1 MDSPL
6 DSPSELKRR
15 NELARSELQAAQL
28 VEATDPE
35 KALGHLQ
42 RAEQMDAQNPA
53 ILLLIGRTQIRLS
66 QFVDAV
72 NTLERML
79 QLQPNHQEAL
89 STLAYG
95 QVELGNFDIAKE
107 RAEQALALDPADKGA
122 REVLADC
129 YAAQDNH
136 KACLQELNLLTV
148 RLKDHDLA
156 RVTQKAAACLYNL
169 GYYKEALTATSTLLE
184 NGYQNDGINLIYFNA
199 QEAVR
204 AELAAK
210 YPNLNWWQK
219 ITNRLADSF
228 ILRVHL
234 DGTRNMESL
243 QVDYD
248 VAQMELKRSAGA
260 IEEHERRAD
269 ELARKA
275 NTDQLTGLPNRHC
288 FNDQW
293 LSKIQGSDLCG
304 IIAFDLD
311 FFKFINSVHEHAG
324 GDKALAKAAE
334 IGARIF
340 RHPEGNLFRFGG
352 EEFVAIV
359 FDSRARILE
368 LAEQFRATL
377 EAAAAKELGA
387 EGMALLWP
395 DGDDKA
401 GWPDNGAPL
410 VPRKLTAS
418 VGVAFWPQDGETV
431 AEVLKAADKAGYAAK
446 NRGRNQVVIFE
457 PGMKGE
463 DETKALAA
471 DAAKKAAPVKKAAT
485 KKKAAEKKADPA
497 DEPIL
502 TINSALEGPKPT
514 NE

>member
-1 MDSPL
+1 M

-28 VEATDPE
+28 VETTDPE
-35 KALGHLQ
+35 KALGHLL
-42 RAEQMDAQNPA
+42 RAEQMDAQNPN
-53 ILLLIGRTQIRLS
+53 ILLLIGRTQIRMS
-66 QFVDAV
+66 QFVEAV

-95 QVELGNFDIAKE
+95 QVELRNYDIAKE
-107 RAEQALALDPADKGA
+107 RAEQALALDPTDKGA

-129 YAAQDNH
+129 YAAQENH
-136 KACLQELNLLTV
+136 KSCLQELNFLTV
-148 RLKDHDLA
+148 QLKDQNLA

-184 NGYQNDGINLIYFNA
+184 NGYINDGINAIYFNA
-199 QEAVR
+199 QEMVR

-210 YPNLNWWQK
+210 YPNLNWWQRL
-219 ITNRLADSF
+219 TNRLADSF

-293 LSKIQGSDLCG
+293 LAKIQGSDNCG

-311 FFKFINSVHEHAG
+311 FFKFINTVHEHAG

-334 IGARIF
+334 IGSRIF
-340 RHPEGNLFRFGG
+340 RHPDGNLFRFGG

-377 EAAAAKELGA
+377 EAAAAKELGS

-401 GWPDNGAPL
+401 HWPDNGAPL
-410 VPRKLTAS
+410 VPRTLTAS

-446 NRGRNQVVIFE
+446 NKGRNQVVIFE
-457 PGMKGE
+457 AGMKGE

-471 DAAKKAAPVKKAAT
+471 ETAKAATPAKKAPAKRKAAD
-485 KKKAAEKKADPA
+485 KKSDAGDDA
-497 DEPIL
+497 IL
-502 TINSALEGPKPT
+502 TVEGALKGQATTTE
-514 NE
+514 